1 MAALHEALQCLGPST
16 WDEIPQT
23 QDSLRAYLRDIAHKA
38 QLIVDSIPEPPP
50 PSNSNSVAKHHETDS
65 SHRHTHPKP
74 PYQISTSSA
83 RLGTKDENLLA
94 LQRTWGK
101 PLKPGNARDNPHA
114 IPLYKL
120 HAQDGKASWFGRRS
134 VHEGMPFSRWK
145 EKLSSEL
152 EETLRGNE
160 RKVERGLAPD
170 CAVRGLG
177 AARKVEEVEV
187 LDEDGDEDGDG
198 SGKGKGRR
206 VLGVLR
212 VYDNCAH
219 FPKPTTPRDFVQV
232 NVSWEDGARAQGG
245 EQGER
250 RCRSWLSVSKPCV
263 HPDLPARDGY
273 IRGQYESVEFIREV
287 ILPEEDKGVTS
298 SDPNLVQHEVIAE
311 DKKDTKKASR
321 PKTDSA
327 TREKNEE
334 QNDTVAGGDVDD
346 DEVNPFPVEWT
357 MVTRS
362 DPGGSIPRW
371 VIEKGTP
378 KSIWGDT
385 VKLLDWACRDQEE
398 TSTEADKPGPQA
410 SVHEKE
416 QANANDSSDNES
428 LYPEEQRNGLI
439 ANFAYLFNAGI
450 ERYAPRAILDY
461 VPYHQPASSDSD
473 ENSDSDVFDDAVSIP
488 SSTDSTSKK
497 KHSTSQ
503 DKPSLAGSSHSD
515 IDQNI
520 APVDVVQME
529 KKGKLTSQ
537 EKQLVKLAER
547 KRDVQAKLEAARAEI
562 EALRLD
568 AGAPA
573 GAPGGGGAAAAVGA
587 PVSKEEK
594 KKQEKER
601 KEREKQ
607 EKEKRDREKKERG
620 RQEKERKDREKK
632 ERKEKERERKENKQK
647 DGPQE
652 AEKQERPSTE
662 SSQQSD
668 RTSTDTK
675 PRPSSTI
682 SNSQQQQQ
690 QQQHQP
696 PQSQNQNQ
704 DQKHDPSHLHKTASG
719 LFTQES
725 KLLKQLTKIEREQLK
740 LASKV
745 EARQHKHVERE
756 ERTRARGEVEVLK
769 KEVEGLKK
777 EVERLRGERGQ
788 WVELLA
794 GLQGENEK
802 LAGDG
807 RDG

>member
-1 MAALHEALQCLGPST
+1 MAALHEALQCLGPTT
-16 WDEIPQT
+16 WDDIPQA
-23 QDSLRAYLRDIAHKA
+23 QDSLRVYLRDIAHKA

-50 PSNSNSVAKHHETDS
+50 PSNSNGVAKHHEADN

-74 PYQISTSSA
+74 PYKISTSSA
-83 RLGTKDENLLA
+83 RLGIKDEDLLA

-134 VHEGMPFSRWK
+134 VHEGMSFSRWK
-145 EKLSSEL
+145 EKMSSEL

-160 RKVERGLAPD
+160 GRVEKGLAPD

-177 AARKVEEVEV
+177 AARMVEEVEV
-187 LDEDGDEDGDG
+187 LDEDGDGDE
-198 SGKGKGRR
+198 SGKGKGR
-206 VLGVLR
+206 VLGGLR

-287 ILPEEDKGVTS
+287 IPPEDDKGVTS

-311 DKKDTKKASR
+311 DKKDPKRTSR
-321 PKTDSA
+321 PNTDSA
-327 TREKNEE
+327 TREKNKE
-334 QNDTVAGGDVDD
+334 QPDTAAGGDVDD
-346 DEVNPFPVEWT
+346 YEVNPYPVEWI

-385 VKLLDWACRDQEE
+385 VKFLDWACRDQEE
-398 TSTEADKPGPQA
+398 TPAEDGKLSQQA

-416 QANANDSSDNES
+416 QPDVDGDSDNES
-428 LYPEEQRNGLI
+428 EIYPEEQRNGLI
-439 ANFAYLFNAGI
+439 ANFAYLLNAGI

-473 ENSDSDVFDDAVSIP
+473 DNSDSDVFDDAVSTP
-488 SSTDSTSKK
+488 SSTGSISKK
-497 KHSTSQ
+497 NRSTSQ
-503 DKPSLAGSSHSD
+503 DKPSLAGSSQSD
-515 IDQNI
+515 IGHQNI
-520 APVDVVQME
+520 APVDVMQMD
-529 KKGKLTSQ
+529 KKGKLTSR
-537 EKQLVKLAER
+537 EKQLAKLAER
-547 KRDVQAKLEAARAEI
+547 KRDVQVKLEAARAEI
-562 EALRLD
+562 ETLRLD
-568 AGAPA
+568 AGVPVPAASADA
-573 GAPGGGGAAAAVGA
+573 GAAGA

-607 EKEKRDREKKERG
+607 EKEKRDKEKKERG
-620 RQEKERKDREKK
+620 RQEKERKDTEKK
-632 ERKEKERERKENKQK
+632 ERKEREKEKKENKHK

-652 AEKQERPSTE
+652 AEKQERRSTE
-662 SSQQSD
+662 SSQPSD

-682 SNSQQQQQ
+682 SNSQQQPNP
-690 QQQHQP
+690 QP
-696 PQSQNQNQ
+696 QNQHDQKQ

-725 KLLKQLTKIEREQLK
+725 KLLKQLTKIERDQLK
-740 LASKV
+740 LASKI
-745 EARQHKHVERE
+745 EARQHKHAERE
-756 ERTRARGEVEVLK
+756 ERTRAKGEVEVLK
-769 KEVEGLKK
+769 REVETLRK

-788 WVELLA
+788 WVELVA

-802 LAGDG
+802 LAEGG
-807 RDG
+807 GGNG